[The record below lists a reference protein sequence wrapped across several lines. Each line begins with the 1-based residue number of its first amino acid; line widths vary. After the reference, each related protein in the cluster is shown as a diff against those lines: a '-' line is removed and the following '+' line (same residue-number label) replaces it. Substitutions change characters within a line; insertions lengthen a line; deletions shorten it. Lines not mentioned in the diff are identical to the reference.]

1 MSMSFKLRNA
11 DFIPLPKSTVSKP
24 VSSFFASLP
33 IITEPRSFTDIWC
46 FFYLNLF
53 LSLFINLFLGLLG
66 FFSGNFA
73 PKILHHPPQLLV
85 FDLARNVPTK
95 LWHSFICK
103 SVMSFE
109 PVAVSAN
116 FSSVY
121 ASQHV
126 HVVRSVFY
134 PYMFF

>member
-1 MSMSFKLRNA
+1 MSVSFKLRNA

-66 FFSGNFA
+66 FFVETLLQRFCT
-73 PKILHHPPQLLV
+73 ILHNCWCLILLATFQLNSDTPLFVNLSCRLNPSLLV
-85 FDLARNVPTK
+85 RISHPCMQVN
-95 LWHSFICK
+95 
-103 SVMSFE
+103 
-109 PVAVSAN
+109 
-116 FSSVY
+116 
-121 ASQHV
+121 
-126 HVVRSVFY
+126 
-134 PYMFF
+134 MFM

>member
-1 MSMSFKLRNA
+1 MSVSFKLRNA

-46 FFYLNLF
+46 FFLLKS
-53 LSLFINLFLGLLG
+53 LSIAVHKPFPRATR
-66 FFSGNFA
+66 FFCGNFA

-95 LWHSFICK
+95 LWHPFICK